1 MQAEAL
7 AAVAAVVAGLGETD
21 RAAPAVQ
28 ADALRGALRAARDS
42 TDAATRI
49 ATAGARDGHV
59 TSISLTG
66 RLSGVLGSHTCLS
79 MLTSQVMSLCTI
91 LITKALAAQCSL
103 KQPGDAVVLQSW
115 GQGIRG

>member
-7 AAVAAVVAGLGETD
+7 AAVAAVVAGLGEAD

-49 ATAGARDGHV
+49 AAAGAPDECHV
-59 TSISLTG
+59 N
-66 RLSGVLGSHTCLS
+66 
-79 MLTSQVMSLCTI
+79 QF
-91 LITKALAAQCSL
+91 
-103 KQPGDAVVLQSW
+103 D
-115 GQGIRG
+115 

>member
-7 AAVAAVVAGLGETD
+7 AAVAAVAGLGEAD

-49 ATAGARDGHV
+49 AAAGAPDANV
-59 TSISLTG
+59 TSLSLTECSSRVHG
-66 RLSGVLGSHTCLS
+66 FSACLS
-79 MLTSQVMSLCTI
+79 RRASYVMSLR
-91 LITKALAAQCSL
+91 ALLVKKGVAA
-103 KQPGDAVVLQSW
+103 
-115 GQGIRG
+115 